1 MTLATVAAADAE
13 TVEAAEA
20 RLVEEY
26 AEKVREM
33 PLLHYATEKG
43 VPLELMRLLL
53 KANSEAAISV
63 DKARCCT

>member
-1 MTLATVAAADAE
+1 M
-13 TVEAAEA
+13 
-20 RLVEEY
+20 VEEY

>member
-1 MTLATVAAADAE
+1 MVD
-13 TVEAAEA
+13 AAEA

-26 AEKVREM
+26 AKQVREM

-43 VPLELMRLLL
+43 VPLKVMQLLL